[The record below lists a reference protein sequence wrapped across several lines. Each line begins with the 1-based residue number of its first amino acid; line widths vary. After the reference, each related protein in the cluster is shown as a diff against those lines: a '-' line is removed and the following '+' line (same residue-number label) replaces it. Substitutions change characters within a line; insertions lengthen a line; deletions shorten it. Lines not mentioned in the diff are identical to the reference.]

1 MEAINTNQILSDMR
15 VLAQKSG
22 LQNTAPVNAQ
32 PAVEFG
38 QLLKQSIQ
46 AVNQQQQVGNEL
58 ARSFEMEDPKV
69 DLATVMIEKEKAN
82 VAFQTLLHVRNRVV
96 SAYQEVMSMPL

>member
-22 LQNTAPVNAQ
+22 LQNTASVNAQ

-82 VAFQTLLHVRNRVV
+82 IAFQTLLHVRNRVV